1 MRVFRIFLIFAFVF
15 LICLSGISFGQ
26 GPLRQ
31 KRPVTKKMPDITTI
45 KQEGPIEIEA
55 ERLSYDRDEQIF
67 QAHGNVEVVKG
78 DFSLKAEHARLSTA
92 TNEVIAW
99 GNVVLVE
106 GEDVLECARLEV
118 NMNTRI
124 GKVYQGK
131 LFLKDQNY
139 RIMGREAEKLGES
152 AYRIHDGYFTT
163 CDASRPP
170 WKFTVRELDVEM
182 SGTGIAKDPVFYI
195 EDVPVFY
202 FPVVPIPV
210 NRERQTGFL
219 LPALGYSSLYGPQV
233 KTAFYWA
240 ISKDMDSTLFVDY
253 LGDRGFKEGLEYR
266 YAFARDTTGSA
277 RFYFIN
283 DKVYGGNRDAFFLQ
297 HQQKLPDDFYLKADI
312 NYVSDRFYPEDFP
325 RDLPEKSRIDARSL
339 NELRSTIFGGKNWDQ
354 FSLLVNGEMFNNLA
368 LPTNDLTLQKL
379 PQIGVYAYPQSLFK
393 TPFFYDA
400 ALSYTH
406 FWQEAGVRAHRADL
420 LPQVSYPVRLFDLLK
435 VNSEVGFRET
445 FYQTYRD
452 PTGATSRSKSRE
464 TFAAS
469 IETSAELYRVFD
481 TSSNSKLYNLLGV
494 TRWMHTI
501 EPIVGYAY
509 SPRTSHNGLPL
520 FDAVDRI
527 PYVNEL
533 TYGFTTR
540 LLGKTGQDKV
550 GTGPYEYVR
559 LKVFQGYSL
568 GDPYALD
575 ENNTGRYFSNIRGE
589 LWINFN
595 PYLSFRGEAEYD
607 PYRWD
612 FNILNG
618 LIKVKDLRD
627 DTIQAE
633 YRFTKDNIKELNV
646 FTKFRTIDSLFMYWG
661 IRYNLQDKFWVE
673 TDYGAVYQSQCFS
686 LGLLFENINKTPT
699 GTQQRE
705 LKVELFL
712 TLLGM
717 GSVGHMPYLFGL

>member
-1 MRVFRIFLIFAFVF
+1 MRAFRIFLISAFVF
-15 LICLSGISFGQ
+15 LICLTGISSGQ
-26 GPLRQ
+26 GSFRQ
-31 KRPVTKKMPDITTI
+31 RKPAVKKMPDITTV
-45 KQEGPIEIEA
+45 KQEGPIEIVA
-55 ERLSYDRDEQIF
+55 ERLSYDKDEQIF
-67 QAHGNVEVVKG
+67 QAYGDVEVARG
-78 DFSLKAEHARLSTA
+78 DFSLRAENARLSTA

-106 GEDVLECARLEV
+106 GEDVLECDRLEV
-118 NMNTRI
+118 NMNTRM

-152 AYRIHDGYFTT
+152 AYRIRDGYFTT

-170 WKFTVRELDVEM
+170 WKFTVRELDVEL

-202 FPVVPIPV
+202 FPVLPIPV

-219 LPALGYSSLYGPQV
+219 LPAPGYSSLYGPQI

-277 RFYFIN
+277 RFYFID
-283 DKVYGGNRDAFFLQ
+283 DKVYGANRDAFFLQ
-297 HQQKLPDDFYLKADI
+297 HQQKLPEDFYLKADI
-312 NYVSDRFYPEDFP
+312 NYVSDRFYPQNFP
-325 RDLPEKSRIDARSL
+325 RDLPALSRIDAASL

-354 FSLLVNGEMFNNLA
+354 FSLLVNGEIFNNLA
-368 LPTNDLTLQKL
+368 LPNNDLTIQKL
-379 PQIGVYAYPQSLFK
+379 PQISFTAYPQSLFK
-393 TPFFYDA
+393 TPFFYEA

-406 FWQEAGVRAHRADL
+406 FWQEEGLRSQRADI
-420 LPQVSYPVRLFDLLK
+420 LPQISYPVRLFDILK

-445 FYQTYRD
+445 YYRTYRD
-452 PTGATSRSKSRE
+452 PTGETSRSRSRE
-464 TFAAS
+464 TFGAS

-501 EPIVGYAY
+501 EPTVGYAY
-509 SPRTSHNGLPL
+509 SPRTSQNGLPL

-527 PYVNEL
+527 PYVNEF

-540 LLGKTGQDKV
+540 LLGKSGPDKV

-559 LKVFQGYSL
+559 LKVFQQYSL
-568 GDPYALD
+568 GDPYVRD
-575 ENNTGRYFSNIRGE
+575 ENGRGQYLSNIMGE
-589 LWINFN
+589 LWVNFN
-595 PYLSFRGEAEYD
+595 PYLSFRGEAE
-607 PYRWD
+607 
-612 FNILNG
+612 FNPSRGGFDILNG
-618 LIKVKDLRD
+618 LVKAKDLRD
-627 DTIQAE
+627 DTIQVE
-633 YRFTKDNIKELNV
+633 YRSTKDNIQELNV
-646 FTKFRTIDSLFMYWG
+646 FTKFRTIDSLFLYWG
-661 IRYNLQDKFWVE
+661 IRYNLLDKFWVE
-673 TDYGAVYQSQCFS
+673 TDYGAVYQSQCWS
-686 LGLLFENINKTPT
+686 LGLLLQNINGTPT

-705 LKVELFL
+705 LKVELYM
-712 TLLGM
+712 TLLG
-717 GSVGHMPYLFGL
+717 VGALGHVPYILGL